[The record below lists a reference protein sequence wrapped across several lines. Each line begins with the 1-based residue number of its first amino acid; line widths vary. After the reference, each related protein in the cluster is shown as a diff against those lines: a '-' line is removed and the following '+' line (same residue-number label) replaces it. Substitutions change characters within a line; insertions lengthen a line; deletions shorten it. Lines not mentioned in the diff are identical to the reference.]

1 MPGVTWLE
9 RILNTVADR
18 GRELLGLREDA
29 AQDSLTSLCLRLIT
43 GRGEASNIALAREIL
58 QRFDLLDEEAKTA
71 FFIALADQFGP
82 DPERIGAAVAAFRND
97 RPDTL
102 VQLLDAVEP
111 PRQELFRRL
120 NMAPLGTASL
130 VGMRAQLI
138 DRLPAQPLLNSVDA
152 DFRHLLASWFNRG
165 FLRLQRID
173 WHSPAVVLEKLM
185 RYESVHPIKDWD
197 DLRRRLAADRR
208 CYGFFHPALPDEPL
222 IFVEVALTRQ
232 IASEIA
238 PLIDPQAPVGDPYA
252 ADTAMFYSINNAL
265 KGLRG
270 ISFGNFLLKQV
281 LSELGDELPQLKH
294 FVTLSPVPRLAEGL
308 QKLLAGGF
316 GEWPVEALDQVL
328 LEYQPKLLEL
338 SARISPQTSP
348 SPSPSSSPS
357 AALRELLAHPETA
370 REPALGAP
378 LTRLALLYLAEL
390 KQGTGQCFDPVAGF
404 HLANGAILERIN
416 ACADCSQKGGSQ
428 SHGVMV
434 NYRYDPEQVVANH
447 EAYVQ
452 AGRIVMSRTLQR
464 EHDKHIAGKR

>member
-18 GRELLGLREDA
+18 GRELLGLRDDA
-29 AQDSLTSLCLRLIT
+29 AQDSLTSLCQRLIA
-43 GRGEASNIALAREIL
+43 GRGEATNVALAREIL
-58 QRFDLLDEEAKTA
+58 QRFELLDQPARTD
-71 FFIALADQFGP
+71 FFIALAEQFGP
-82 DPERIGAAVAAFRND
+82 DPERIGAAVAAFHND

-102 VQLLDAVEP
+102 VQLLHAVEP

-138 DRLPAQPLLNSVDA
+138 DRLQEQPLLSSVDA
-152 DFRHLLASWFNRG
+152 DFRHLLSSWFNRG

-185 RYESVHPIKDWD
+185 RYESVHPIKGWD
-197 DLRRRLAADRR
+197 DIRRRLAADRR

-232 IASEIA
+232 VAARIA
-238 PLIDPQAPVGDPYA
+238 PLIDPQAPVTDPYA

-294 FVTLSPVPRLAEGL
+294 FVTLSPMPRLAEGL
-308 QKLLAGGF
+308 EMLLGGEVAG
-316 GEWPVEALDQVL
+316 WPTDVLDKVLAEHQAVLQSLSGLANPSEAMRVL
-328 LEYQPKLLEL
+328 LH
-338 SARISPQTSP
+338 QTDGAQQ
-348 SPSPSSSPS
+348 
-357 AALRELLAHPETA
+357 AALA
-370 REPALGAP
+370 AP
-378 LTRLALLYLAEL
+378 LARLALLYLAEI
-390 KQGTGQCFDPVAGF
+390 KQSARQCFDPVAGF

-416 ACADCSQKGGSQ
+416 PGADASQKGQAQ

-452 AGRIVMSRTLQR
+452 DGRIVMSRALQR
-464 EHDKHIAGKR
+464 EYDKHIAGKN

>member
-18 GRELLGLREDA
+18 GRELLGLRDDA
-29 AQDSLTSLCLRLIT
+29 AQDSLTSLCQRLIA
-43 GRGEASNIALAREIL
+43 GRGEATNVALAREIL
-58 QRFDLLDEEAKTA
+58 QRFELLDQPARTD
-71 FFIALADQFGP
+71 FFIALAEQFGP
-82 DPERIGAAVAAFRND
+82 DPERIGAAVAAFHND

-102 VQLLDAVEP
+102 VQLLHAVEP

-185 RYESVHPIKDWD
+185 RYESVHPIKGWD
-197 DLRRRLAADRR
+197 DIRRRLAADRR

-232 IASEIA
+232 VATRIA
-238 PLIDPQAPVGDPYA
+238 PLIDPQAPVTDPYA

-294 FVTLSPVPRLAEGL
+294 FVTLSPMPRLAEGL
-308 QKLLAGGF
+308 EMLLGGEVAG
-316 GEWPVEALDQVL
+316 WPTDVLDKVLAEHQAVLQSLSGLANPSEAMRVL
-328 LEYQPKLLEL
+328 LH
-338 SARISPQTSP
+338 QTDGAQQ
-348 SPSPSSSPS
+348 
-357 AALRELLAHPETA
+357 AALA
-370 REPALGAP
+370 AP
-378 LTRLALLYLAEL
+378 LARLALLYLAEI
-390 KQGTGQCFDPVAGF
+390 KQSARQCFDPVAGF

-416 ACADCSQKGGSQ
+416 PGADASQKGQAQ

-452 AGRIVMSRTLQR
+452 DGRIVMSRALQR
-464 EHDKHIAGKR
+464 EYDKHIAGKH

>member
-1 MPGVTWLE
+1 
-9 RILNTVADR
+9 
-18 GRELLGLREDA
+18 
-29 AQDSLTSLCLRLIT
+29 
-43 GRGEASNIALAREIL
+43 
-58 QRFDLLDEEAKTA
+58 
-71 FFIALADQFGP
+71 
-82 DPERIGAAVAAFRND
+82 
-97 RPDTL
+97 
-102 VQLLDAVEP
+102 
-111 PRQELFRRL
+111 
-120 NMAPLGTASL
+120 
-130 VGMRAQLI
+130 
-138 DRLPAQPLLNSVDA
+138 
-152 DFRHLLASWFNRG
+152 
-165 FLRLQRID
+165 
-173 WHSPAVVLEKLM
+173 
-185 RYESVHPIKDWD
+185 
-197 DLRRRLAADRR
+197 
-208 CYGFFHPALPDEPL
+208 
-222 IFVEVALTRQ
+222 
-232 IASEIA
+232 
-238 PLIDPQAPVGDPYA
+238 
-252 ADTAMFYSINNAL
+252 
-265 KGLRG
+265 
-270 ISFGNFLLKQV
+270 NFLLKQV

-338 SARISPQTSP
+338 SARISPQTS
-348 SPSPSSSPS
+348 SSSSSSPS
-357 AALRELLAHPETA
+357 AALGELLAHPETA